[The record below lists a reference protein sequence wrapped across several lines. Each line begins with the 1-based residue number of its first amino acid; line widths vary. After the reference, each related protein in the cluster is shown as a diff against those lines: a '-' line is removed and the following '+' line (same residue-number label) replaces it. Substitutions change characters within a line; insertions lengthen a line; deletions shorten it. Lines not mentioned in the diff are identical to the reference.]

1 MAPLQSW
8 LDINSK
14 SHFSVQNIPFGI
26 ISTKATEKPHPA
38 IAIGDY
44 ALDLQVFCE
53 NNGFSALSIIQPH
66 QHVFSE
72 PTLNAFAA
80 LGRPIHRVVREY
92 LQSIFIRDGPFA
104 DVLQNNTNLRQKV
117 VVPLKD
123 VQTHLPMHI
132 GDYTDF
138 YAGLNHAY
146 NVGVLF
152 RGPQN
157 ALQPNYKHLPV
168 GYHGRASSV
177 VVSGTSIRRPTGQ
190 ILLDPT
196 AERKQPVLSPCKKL
210 DIELELGCFVCRPS
224 RMGEPVQIDDAPDS
238 LFGVVLMNDWSARD
252 IQAWEYVPLGPFNS
266 KNFGTSISAWIVLM
280 DALEPFASD
289 GLHNDVSLLPYLD
302 EKDRKSHIAI
312 DLGVSL
318 TTQAGKTT
326 QLTKTSARNL
336 LFSFPQMLAHHTVGG
351 CPFNVGDLMGSGTIS
366 GKGNGEKGC
375 LLEQTEGGKHAVELE
390 GGDKRYFLEDGDTV
404 TITGVCGEEGSLV
417 GFGECSGMI
426 QPAIRSEHTR

>member
-8 LDINSK
+8 LDIDAK
-14 SHFSVQNIPFGI
+14 SHFSIQNIPFGI
-26 ISTKATEKPHPA
+26 IYTKAIEKPHPA
-38 IAIGDY
+38 IAIGNY

-53 NNGFSALSIIQPH
+53 GNGFSALSIIQPH

-72 PTLNAFAA
+72 PNLNAFAA

-92 LQSIFIRDGPFA
+92 LQSVLLKDGPFA
-104 DVLQNNTNLRQKV
+104 EVLEKNATLQQNALIPLGDVRA
-117 VVPLKD
+117 
-123 VQTHLPMHI
+123 HLPMQI

-177 VVSGTSIRRPTGQ
+177 VVSGSPIRRPNGQ
-190 ILLDPT
+190 ILLDPA
-196 AERKQPVLSPCKKL
+196 AERKQPILSPSKKL

-224 RMGEPVQIDDAPDS
+224 SLGEPVKIEAAPES

-266 KNFGTSISAWIVLM
+266 KNFGTSISPWVVLM
-280 DALEPFASD
+280 DALEPFATE
-289 GLHNDVSLLPYLD
+289 GLHDDTSLLPYLD
-302 EKDRKSHIAI
+302 EKGRKSHFAI
-312 DLGVSL
+312 NLAVLL
-318 TTQAGKTT
+318 TTKAGKTT
-326 QLTKTSARNL
+326 QLTKTSAENL

-366 GKGNGEKGC
+366 GQGQHEKGC
-375 LLEQTEGGKHAVELE
+375 LLEQTEGGKIAIELE
-390 GGDKRYFLEDGDTV
+390 GAETRHFLEDGDTV
-404 TITGVCGEEGSLV
+404 TITGVCGEEGAMV
-417 GFGECSGMI
+417 GFGECSGTI
-426 QPAIRSEHTR
+426 QPAIKLEHA